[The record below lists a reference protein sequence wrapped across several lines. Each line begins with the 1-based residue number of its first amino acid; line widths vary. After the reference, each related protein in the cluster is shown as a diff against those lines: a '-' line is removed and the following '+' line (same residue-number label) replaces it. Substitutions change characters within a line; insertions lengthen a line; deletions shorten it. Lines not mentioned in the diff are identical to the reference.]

1 MPFFVSLVLAC
12 AAAAAPQ
19 PEIPPRLAAALA
31 LVPSDAAAFVA
42 IPSPKLLS
50 DDLGECIARMDRPET
65 AITGRPIDQAK
76 ALLGVS
82 ATFDD
87 AGPLVIV
94 QARRGDALAPLA
106 ILPSTD
112 PPAFAAANFTAV
124 PESGDDAWRT
134 REGSIV
140 FVKPLARH
148 VAIGPDADTVRG
160 FVQPADGGIVARM
173 RERLGERGVEL
184 ALRGDAIAWG
194 GPAALAATL
203 RAMEASAEAA
213 LADAPAET
221 LPFGADAARE
231 AQRRVAGLLRGVSDG
246 LAVID
251 VDPLGVSLRTF
262 ARFDASSD
270 LAQLAAGGPARST
283 SFDRVPKAP
292 FYLAL
297 RADLSGLGGVAA
309 VERLL
314 ALLPGGATL
323 PPWIAEQR
331 EHLHAMQFIV
341 SPSRMGIA
349 TGGLLNEAT
358 LFLASDRPEEL
369 RRGIRSAL
377 EASAGSADGVARTVS
392 VEVDKALRSGETAD
406 AFAVEETILA
416 DVPAERVAEL
426 GIRRAVAQAIFGS
439 RGFVGFIRPVA
450 KGAIMTFS
458 QRTDVL
464 GRAIEAASGRD
475 TLAEDAT
482 LSSYAE
488 WLIEDADVEG
498 FVGVGQFGKLLQ
510 QLASIVPGGEGVEL
524 PRIPTSVEPI
534 AFALDLRDGAAES
547 ALVVPTG
554 VLGLVY
560 DQIRRQAR
568 ERLLGPDETP

>member
-1 MPFFVSLVLAC
+1 MQSLVSVVLASIG
-12 AAAAAPQ
+12 AAAPQ
-19 PEIPPRLAAALA
+19 PELSPRLAAALA
-31 LVPSDAAAFVA
+31 LVPADAAAFVA

-65 AITGRPIDQAK
+65 AITGRPIDQVK

-82 ATFDD
+82 ANFDD
-87 AGPLVIV
+87 SGPLVIV
-94 QARRGDALAPLA
+94 QARRGDDLAPLA

-134 REGSIV
+134 RDGSVV

-148 VAIGPDADTVRG
+148 VAIGPDAETVRG
-160 FVQPADGGIVARM
+160 FVQPADGGIVARV
-173 RERLGERGVEL
+173 RERLGPRGIEL

-194 GPAALAATL
+194 GSSALAATL
-203 RAMEASAEAA
+203 AAMEASTEAA
-213 LADAPAET
+213 LVDAPAAS
-221 LPFGADAARE
+221 LPFNAIAARD
-231 AQRRVAGLLRGVSDG
+231 AQRRIAELLRGVSDG
-246 LAVID
+246 LVVID

-262 ARFDASSD
+262 ARFDASSE

-283 SFDRVPKAP
+283 RFDRVPKAP

-297 RADLSGLGGVAA
+297 RADVSGLGGVAA

-331 EHLHAMQFIV
+331 EHLHALQFIV

-377 EASAGSADGVARTVS
+377 EASAGSADGVARSVS
-392 VEVDKALRSGETAD
+392 VEIDKSLRSGETAD
-406 AFAVEETILA
+406 AFEIQETVLP
-416 DVPAERVAEL
+416 DVPAERVVEL

-439 RGFVGFIRPVA
+439 RGFVGFIKPVA

-464 GRAIEAASGRD
+464 GRAIEASSGRG
-475 TLAEDAT
+475 TLGEDAT
-482 LSSYAE
+482 LSSYAD
-488 WLIEDADVEG
+488 WLIEDADIEG
-498 FVGVGQFGKLLQ
+498 FVGVGHFGKLLQ
-510 QLASIVPGGEGVEL
+510 QLASIVPGGEGIPL
-524 PRIPTSVEPI
+524 PQIPTSVEPI

-554 VLGLVY
+554 VLALVY
-560 DQIRRQAR
+560 DQIRGQAR
-568 ERLLGPDETP
+568 ERLLGAGEAR